1 MKMHKLH
8 SMSSMVYGAMLVTGM
23 ATASGWVSIA
33 HAQEMEFAQK
43 SLGGSYGKE
52 DSVQFRSTII
62 DPARPGNSATANTN
76 NLRII
81 PFAHS
86 GNATGSKQG
95 CGICGVVES
104 IRISLNNDLDTEPDS
119 DSTLE
124 NTSKH
129 QGKGKDRPY
138 LTNSR
143 LPALGRGGNA
153 LNKQLKNQ
161 APIYEIKVRMTDGT
175 MRMVNQPTQPG
186 YAVGDYVR
194 VISGTVT
201 AA

>member
-8 SMSSMVYGAMLVTGM
+8 TMSSMVYGAMLVTGM
-23 ATASGWVSIA
+23 ATATGWISVA

-43 SLGGSYGKE
+43 SLGGTYNEE
-52 DSVQFRSTII
+52 DRVQFRSTII
-62 DPARPGNSATANTN
+62 DPARSGKSLTANAN

-81 PFAHS
+81 PFANPAS
-86 GNATGSKQG
+86 ATGGKQA

-104 IRISLNNDLDTEPDS
+104 IRLSLNDDVGIEPDS
-119 DSTLE
+119 DSSLE

-129 QGKGKDRPY
+129 GLGKARPY
-138 LTNSR
+138 LTDNR
-143 LPALGRGGNA
+143 MPALGHGGNST
-153 LNKQLKNQ
+153 NKPLKNQ
-161 APIYEIKVRMTDGT
+161 APVYEIKVRMTDGT
-175 MRMVNQPTQPG
+175 MRIVNQPTQPE

-194 VISGTVT
+194 VISGAVT

>member
-8 SMSSMVYGAMLVTGM
+8 TMTSMVYGAMLVTGM
-23 ATASGWVSIA
+23 ATATGWISVA
-33 HAQEMEFAQK
+33 HAQPMEFAQK
-43 SLGGSYGKE
+43 SLGGSYNGE
-52 DSVQFRSTII
+52 DPVQFRSTII
-62 DPARPGNSATANTN
+62 DPARSGKSLTANAN

-81 PFAHS
+81 PFTNSAS
-86 GNATGSKQG
+86 TTGGKQA

-104 IRISLNNDLDTEPDS
+104 IRLSLNNELDAEPES
-119 DSTLE
+119 DSSLE

-129 QGKGKDRPY
+129 GKRKARPY
-138 LTNSR
+138 LTNNRMS
-143 LPALGRGGNA
+143 ALGHGENSM
-153 LNKQLKNQ
+153 NKPLKNKSH
-161 APIYEIKVRMTDGT
+161 IYEIKVRMTNGT
-175 MRMVNQPTQPG
+175 MRIVNQPTQPE

>member
-1 MKMHKLH
+1 MKMHRLH
-8 SMSSMVYGAMLVTGM
+8 AMSSMLYGAMLVTGM
-23 ATASGWVSIA
+23 ATSAAWSGVA
-33 HAQEMEFAQK
+33 HAQKMEFAQK
-43 SLGGSYGKE
+43 SLGGASDRE
-52 DSVQFRSTII
+52 SSVQFRSTII
-62 DPARPGNSATANTN
+62 DPARSGKSATANTN

-81 PFAHS
+81 PFANPAS
-86 GNATGSKQG
+86 TANSKQA

-119 DSTLE
+119 DSALE

-129 QGKGKDRPY
+129 GKGKVRPY
-138 LTNSR
+138 LTDSR
-143 LPALGRGGNA
+143 LPALGQDGNA
-153 LNKQLKNQ
+153 MNKQLKKQ

-175 MRMVNQPTQPG
+175 MRIVNQPTQPE

-194 VISGTVT
+194 VISGAVT